1 MLGQTINHYK
11 ITAKL
16 GEGGMGAVYQAT
28 DSRLGRQVAL
38 KILPEKFVED
48 PQRMGRFQR
57 EAELLAS
64 LNHPHIST
72 IHGLEKSGNV
82 RALVLELVEG
92 PTLAERIAQ
101 GPLPVEEAHRL
112 ALEMAQALEVAH
124 EKGIIHRD
132 LKPSNVKIT
141 LEGKVKV
148 LDFGLAKALETEL
161 SEAELA
167 KSPTLTLE
175 ATREGIVMGTAA
187 YMSPEQARGKV
198 VDKRTD
204 IWAFGL
210 ILVEMLTGKGMYS
223 GGSLTETIAAVIHQ
237 EPNLEELPKGTPRKS
252 RELLER
258 CLHKD
263 PRMRLRDIG
272 DARIVLQEYLSDP
285 KATSTEVI
293 ESVPP
298 PPLWQRLAPWAA
310 VLLLAVAGWYF
321 MPSASIPTGSVS
333 RFEIRAG
340 VGEVLD
346 HRFRHGFALSED
358 GGKLAYV
365 SRSREE
371 PSKTGI
377 HVRSFSQWGETPV
390 SASENLWQPFFSPN
404 GDSLGAYSGSPGQTT
419 GKLKKFP
426 LDGGPSTTICDC
438 EEPYG
443 ASWGSDDNIVF
454 ACSAASGLWRVS
466 ASGGEPR
473 QITELDKEA
482 GEVSHRFPHLLPG
495 GKAVLFTVLRYEV
508 ASVDWS
514 QAEISVQSLETGERK
529 SLMKNGVDARYASTG
544 HFIFAREGTLMAC
557 PFDLTSLAVTEKAFP
572 VQEGVRQSIYVGDTV
587 NETGAA
593 HYALSAS
600 GSLAYVAGPLLPES
614 KREVVWVDR
623 SGGEEATGIAPN
635 QYLAVRLSPDGLRV
649 AYNTFYKRKE
659 IWTHDLAR
667 GAPTRQTLSDLN
679 YFPIWTSNDS
689 SVVFGS
695 NRSGQRNLFLMP
707 VDRGSEPEHLSPSKH
722 PQNPS
727 SWSPDGSKLAF
738 VESDPKT
745 GSDIWILS
753 MKENRSAKVLLQVL
767 CIRDSM
773 RPTRKFHRMVNC

>member
-16 GEGGMGAVYQAT
+16 GEGGMGVVYQAT

-57 EAELLAS
+57 EAEVLAS

-92 PTLAERIAQ
+92 PTLAERISK
-101 GPLPVEEAHRL
+101 GPIPLEEVHRL
-112 ALEMAQALEVAH
+112 ALEMAQALEAAH

-141 LEGKVKV
+141 PDGKVKV
-148 LDFGLAKALETEL
+148 LDFGLAKALETEM

-167 KSPTLTLE
+167 KSPTLTME
-175 ATREGIVMGTAA
+175 ATTDGIVLGTAA

-223 GGSLTETIAAVIHQ
+223 GGSLTETIASVIHQ
-237 EPNLEELPKGTPRKS
+237 EPNLEQLPKETPRKS

-258 CLHKD
+258 CLRKD

-272 DARIVLQEYLSDP
+272 DARIALEEYLSDP
-285 KATSTEVI
+285 TATSTEVI
-293 ESVPP
+293 EPSPP
-298 PPLWQRLAPWAA
+298 PPLWQRLAPWGA

-321 MPSASIPTGSVS
+321 MPSPSIATGSVS
-333 RFEIRAG
+333 RFEIRARD
-340 VGEVLD
+340 GEVLD
-346 HRFRHGFALSED
+346 HHFRHGLALSAD

-365 SRSREE
+365 SRSREA
-371 PSKTGI
+371 PSRTGI
-377 HVRSFSQWGETPV
+377 QVRSFTQWGETPV
-390 SASENLWQPFFSPN
+390 SASENLWQPFFSPA
-404 GDSLGAYSGSPGQTT
+404 GDFLGAYSDSPGQTT
-419 GKLKKFP
+419 GRLKKFP

-438 EEPYG
+438 DEPYG
-443 ASWGSDDNIVF
+443 ASWGSNDNIVF
-454 ACSAASGLWRVS
+454 ACSGASGLWRVS

-473 QITELDKEA
+473 QITELDREA

-508 ASVDWS
+508 DSVDWS
-514 QAEISVQSLETGERK
+514 QAEIAVKSLETGERNT
-529 SLMKNGVDARYASTG
+529 LMKNGVDARYASG

-557 PFDLTSLAVTEKAFP
+557 PFDLSSLAVTGKAFP
-572 VQEGVRQSIYVGDTV
+572 IEEGVRQSIYVGDTV

-600 GSLAYVAGPLLPES
+600 GSLAYIAGPLLPES
-614 KREVVWVDR
+614 KREVVWVDP
-623 SGGEEATGIAPN
+623 SGEEKATGIDPH
-635 QYLAVRLSPDGLRV
+635 QYLAVRLSPERSRV
-649 AYNTFYKRKE
+649 AYNIFYKTKE
-659 IWTHDLAR
+659 IWTYNLRR
-667 GAPTRQTLSDLN
+667 GVSSKQTFSALN
-679 YFPIWTSNDS
+679 YFPIWSSDGS

-695 NRSGQRNLFLMP
+695 SRAGQRNLFLMP
-707 VDRGSEPEHLSPSKH
+707 VDRVGEAEHLSPSEH
-722 PQNPS
+722 SQNPS
-727 SWSPDGSKLAF
+727 SFSPDGTKLAF
-738 VESDPKT
+738 VEFDPKT
-745 GSDIWILS
+745 GSDIWILNNGG
-753 MKENRSAKVLLQVL
+753 KPL
-767 CIRDSM
+767 CQGAPELAIR
-773 RPTRKFHRMVNC
+773 